1 MKNKTTTKTKTT
13 TSTTVLPLNLIDMN
27 LYNKLDNEST
37 LQAPEREIIA
47 IYLMVDKLGTS
58 AQSRITLLVD
68 QGKSGYKMILSIAGW
83 LKDNDIAT
91 ATLKVQVN
99 RAMTKAKTGLSLQGL
114 GKDQTP
120 FIGEKQDARGVSAG
134 DTEAGG
140 DTLTIQY
147 DNDSFDQDAFDS
159 LFSEWDKETQ
169 TYFIEHC
176 IKLKAKALKVV

>member
-1 MKNKTTTKTKTT
+1 MKNKTTKTKTT
-13 TSTTVLPLNLIDMN
+13 TSTTVLPLNLIDME

-47 IYLMVDKLGTS
+47 IYLMIDKLGTS
-58 AQSRITLLVD
+58 AQSRITSLVD

-120 FIGEKQDARGVSAG
+120 FIGEKQDARGAGSAG
-134 DTEAGG
+134 DTEAG

-176 IKLKAKALKVV
+176 IKLKAKALKIA

>member
-1 MKNKTTTKTKTT
+1 MKNKTKT
-13 TSTTVLPLNLIDMN
+13 TSTTVLPLNLIDMD

-83 LKDNDIAT
+83 LKDNNIAT

>member
-1 MKNKTTTKTKTT
+1 MKNKTKT
-13 TSTTVLPLNLIDMN
+13 TSTTVLPLNLINMD
-27 LYNKLDNEST
+27 LYNKLDNQST

-83 LKDNDIAT
+83 LKDNNIAT